1 MSDSASPAP
10 HELLAQRL
18 DHLRAALAARDFP
31 HNPEAAGL
39 GLVSAS
45 ALLAIS
51 LAESEHELD
60 RVRVTT
66 DAATDETAPLE
77 LAARLLLPFAQGP
90 QTEGNET
97 RRALAQQL
105 NAADGPAGRLAV
117 VWTFVVMA
125 LDLDCRLAREVGAA
139 LNAVNAKAA
148 DALALAARALTAGLA
163 LTRDPQ
169 LRAVQANLAEMLTEC
184 IETGTVSG

>member
-1 MSDSASPAP
+1 MSDSASPAS
-10 HELLAQRL
+10 HELLARRL
-18 DHLRAALAARDFP
+18 DLLRAALAARGFP
-31 HNPEAAGL
+31 RNPEAAGL

-45 ALLAIS
+45 ALLALS
-51 LAESEHELD
+51 LAESERELD
-60 RVRVTT
+60 RVQVTT
-66 DAATDETAPLE
+66 EAATDETAPLE

-125 LDLDCRLAREVGAA
+125 LDLDCLLARDVGAA

-148 DALALAARALTAGLA
+148 DALSLAARALTAGLA
-163 LTRDPQ
+163 LTRDSE
-169 LRAVQANLAEMLTEC
+169 LRAVQADLARMLTEC
-184 IETGTVSG
+184 IEVGTIAG